1 LTTAGRA
8 VDVCCR
14 DLDFV
19 LDGVTGHVGPN
30 VILLEQ
36 APLEHAETTTVD
48 EAEKILEILP
58 LVVFL
63 VSLHLV

>member
-8 VDVCCR
+8 VDVCCK

-19 LDGVTGHVGPN
+19 LDGVTDHVGPN
-30 VILLEQ
+30 VILLEP
-36 APLEHAETTTVD
+36 APLEHAETATVD
-48 EAEKILEILP
+48 AAEKILEIFP

-63 VSLHLV
+63 VSLHFV